1 MSSLSFL
8 RTNREH
14 VPHVEPGQ
22 LQFIEQNFR
31 EYLDRPERAAWIQ
44 QIHRWLFLERKP
56 LSIVRQKLE
65 ATARAARVIAIT
77 SGKGGVGKTTTSVNL
92 AVALAQLGWRVLLFD
107 ADLGMANTHIFAGVT
122 ARGTL
127 LDVIERRTTLDQ
139 VITRGPEGVDLICGA
154 SGVAWLADLDATYL
168 AALARDLRQA
178 AQNYDLLLL
187 DTGAGISAQVMH
199 FLGLAS
205 EIVVVTTPNLAATLD
220 AYGVIKAAH
229 EGGIDAKI
237 HLLLNQVADE
247 PEALKVAR
255 RISDCSQRFLAREPA
270 ILGYL
275 TRDPAIELA
284 NQNRRPLALLD
295 PAGENVTRLSQMAA
309 QLCGIPPLLPHA
321 GETRPEPLS
330 HFSTAAA

>member
-14 VPHVEPGQ
+14 IPHVEPGQ

-31 EYLDRPERAAWIQ
+31 EYLDRADRAAWIQ

-56 LSIVRQKLE
+56 LSIVRQKLA
-65 ATARAARVIAIT
+65 ATAHEARVIAIT

-127 LDVIERRTTLDQ
+127 LDVVERRSTLEQ
-139 VITRGPEGVDLICGA
+139 IITRGPEGIDVICGA
-154 SGVAWLADLDATYL
+154 SGVSWLADLDATYL

-178 AQNYDLLLL
+178 AQNYDLVLL
-187 DTGAGISAQVMH
+187 DTGAGISAQVLH

-229 EGGIDAKI
+229 ESGLEAKI

-255 RISDCSQRFLAREPA
+255 RISDCAQRFLSRSPE

-275 TRDPAIELA
+275 TRDAVIELA

-295 PAGENVTRLSQMAA
+295 PASENVTRLAQMAA
-309 QLCGIPPLLPHA
+309 QLCGIPPVVPHA
-321 GETRPEPLS
+321 PEPHGESLPN
-330 HFSTAAA
+330 FSTAAA